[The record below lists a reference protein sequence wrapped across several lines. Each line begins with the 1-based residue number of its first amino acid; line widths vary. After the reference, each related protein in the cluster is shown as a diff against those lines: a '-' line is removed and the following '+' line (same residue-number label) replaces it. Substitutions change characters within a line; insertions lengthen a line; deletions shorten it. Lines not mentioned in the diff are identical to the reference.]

1 MTGVQAYMGSKLFD
15 DAEPPPRA
23 VARQQADFISGSL
36 AVRRPCP
43 SLLAAAFDVM
53 PIAAAHSAVQGG
65 PRRTFSRMSCEFPRG
80 LSALPAQGSGAELK
94 LCSSC

>member
-1 MTGVQAYMGSKLFD
+1 MLSLVNKLTLSLVLLLFD
-15 DAEPPPRA
+15 VHA
-23 VARQQADFISGSL
+23 
-36 AVRRPCP
+36 